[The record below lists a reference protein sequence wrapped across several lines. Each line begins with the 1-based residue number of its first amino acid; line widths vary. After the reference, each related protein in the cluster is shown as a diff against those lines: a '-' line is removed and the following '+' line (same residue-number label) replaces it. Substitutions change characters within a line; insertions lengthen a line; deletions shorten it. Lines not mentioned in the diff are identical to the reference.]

1 MRFRHGPLPDAKDF
15 RPAQHGVWSKVE
27 EPPFWTLQS
36 LGLLVTACMAVPVG
50 MLFAGLHGPA
60 PGAADVLWQWILVMG
75 FGLLLCV
82 PVHELLHM
90 FMHPGA
96 GRRHGSVLGFWP
108 DTFSFYAAWTG
119 EWSRERFMAC
129 LLAPALVGTGGLF
142 LLQLHLQS
150 SAVTALACLHLM
162 MCSVDVLGF
171 LILLMKVPTGARVRN
186 KGWDTYWR
194 PRLRLA

>member
-1 MRFRHGPLPDAKDF
+1 
-15 RPAQHGVWSKVE
+15 
-27 EPPFWTLQS
+27 
-36 LGLLVTACMAVPVG
+36 
-50 MLFAGLHGPA
+50 
-60 PGAADVLWQWILVMG
+60 
-75 FGLLLCV
+75 
-82 PVHELLHM
+82 
-90 FMHPGA
+90 
-96 GRRHGSVLGFWP
+96 
-108 DTFSFYAAWTG
+108 
-119 EWSRERFMAC
+119 MAC
-129 LLAPALVGTGGLF
+129 LLAPALVVTGGLF